1 MFKDFRPTAAKIL
14 KLAYPVILGQ
24 LGIVLMG
31 VADTIM
37 VGDLGKES
45 LAAVNQANNLFF
57 MLSGLTFGVLFAIS
71 TLVSVK
77 VGEKRSSE
85 GYTIYQSGIWVSL
98 LLFIIQFIIMS
109 LLISQFHLLQQ
120 TPEVNAIAPGY
131 LKIVIWSILPL
142 LLFLNCRQYA
152 DGLGHT
158 KVSMVLTF
166 LGLGFN
172 ILFNWLFIYGNWGFQ
187 AMGVEGAAWAT
198 LLSRWIM
205 TIMGMTYVR
214 YSNLMKSYI
223 IEGRLTFWETRKY
236 THEIWKIGIPIAL
249 QTFAE
254 WACFALSGIMVGWFG
269 NDPLAAHAV
278 ALNAASVTYM
288 IVTGI
293 ATAGSIFTGNAF
305 GERNYFKI
313 KHLGQITLIL
323 ILAFEI
329 INAVL
334 FIILNKPIAHL
345 YRVEES
351 VLPYILP
358 LFFLAAIFQVADGI
372 QAGAMALLR
381 GVKDVRW
388 ASVISMVSYWAISLP
403 LSYLLGVILED
414 GVYGVWLGLT
424 IGLFVAA
431 IFGVIRFYKNVNKWE
446 VAI

>member
-1 MFKDFRPTAAKIL
+1 MLLDFRPTAAKIL

-77 VGEKRSSE
+77 VGEKKSSE

-98 LLFIIQFIIMS
+98 ILFIIQLIIMTV
-109 LLISQFHLLQQ
+109 LISQFHLLRQ

-131 LKIVIWSILPL
+131 LKIVVWSILPL

-172 ILFNWLFIYGNWGFQ
+172 VLFNWLFIYGNWGFP

-205 TIMGMTYVR
+205 TVMGMVYVR
-214 YSNLMKSYI
+214 YSKLMKQYI
-223 IEGRLTFWETRKY
+223 IEERMSFFETRKH
-236 THEIWKIGIPIAL
+236 TQEIWKIGVPIAL

-305 GERNYFKI
+305 GEKNFHKI
-313 KHLGQITLIL
+313 KHLGQITLVL
-323 ILAFEI
+323 IFAFELF
-329 INAVL
+329 NASL
-334 FIILNKPIAHL
+334 FILLNKPIAQL

-358 LFFLAAIFQVADGI
+358 LFFLAAVFQVADGI

-388 ASVISMVSYWAISLP
+388 ASVISMLSYWAVSLP
-403 LSYLLGVILED
+403 LSYLLGVVLGD

-431 IFGVIRFYKNVNKWE
+431 IFGVIRFYKNVSKWE
-446 VAI
+446 EAI

>member
-1 MFKDFRPTAAKIL
+1 
-14 KLAYPVILGQ
+14 
-24 LGIVLMG
+24 
-31 VADTIM
+31 
-37 VGDLGKES
+37 
-45 LAAVNQANNLFF
+45 
-57 MLSGLTFGVLFAIS
+57 
-71 TLVSVK
+71 
-77 VGEKRSSE
+77 
-85 GYTIYQSGIWVSL
+85 
-98 LLFIIQFIIMS
+98 
-109 LLISQFHLLQQ
+109 
-120 TPEVNAIAPGY
+120 
-131 LKIVIWSILPL
+131 
-142 LLFLNCRQYA
+142 
-152 DGLGHT
+152 
-158 KVSMVLTF
+158 
-166 LGLGFN
+166 
-172 ILFNWLFIYGNWGFQ
+172 
-187 AMGVEGAAWAT
+187 MGVEGAAWAT

-223 IEGRLTFWETRKY
+223 IEGRMSFWETRKY

-334 FIILNKPIAHL
+334 FIILNKPIAQL

-358 LFFLAAIFQVADGI
+358 LFFLASIFQVADGI

-446 VAI
+446 VAN

>member
-1 MFKDFRPTAAKIL
+1 MFTDFRPNAAKIL

-77 VGEKRSSE
+77 VGEKRASD

-98 LLFIIQFIIMS
+98 LLFVIQFVIMS
-109 LLISQFHLLQQ
+109 VLIAQFHLLGQ
-120 TPEVNAIAPGY
+120 TPEVNSLAPGY
-131 LKIVIWSILPL
+131 LKIVVWSILPL

-172 ILFNWLFIYGNWGFQ
+172 VLFNWLFIYGHWGFPT
-187 AMGVEGAAWAT
+187 MGVEGAAWAT

-205 TIMGMTYVR
+205 TILGMYYVR
-214 YSNLMKSYI
+214 YSKLMLQYI
-223 IEGRLTFWETRKY
+223 EKGRISFWEARKH
-236 THEIWKIGIPIAL
+236 TIEIWSIGIPIAF

-254 WACFALSGIMVGWFG
+254 WACFAISGIMVGWFG

-305 GERNYFKI
+305 GEKNYYKI
-313 KHLGQITLIL
+313 KHLGQITLVL
-323 ILAFEI
+323 IVAFELF
-329 INAVL
+329 NAAL
-334 FIILNKPIAHL
+334 FILLNKPIANL

-358 LFFLAAIFQVADGI
+358 LFFLAAVFQVADGI

-388 ASVISMVSYWAISLP
+388 ASIISMVSYWAVSLP
-403 LSYLLGVILED
+403 LSYLLGVIFGD
-414 GVYGVWLGLT
+414 GVYGVWIGLT

-431 IFGVIRFYKNVNKWE
+431 IFGVVRFYRNVKKWE
-446 VAI
+446 EVV